1 VIKMKKKKYT
11 LSLEITSSLFPNH
24 PHLAVAVAK
33 KMWSLGHDTQ
43 SISSQIGTPMKL
55 ILQIARLEEWKR
67 IQRNSLDGCNGYWGP
82 FLTTKESLELP
93 ESDFNGTDDPRA
105 VEAEPRYRHKYSVNQ
120 SANSSLAWVDEV
132 YK

>member
-1 VIKMKKKKYT
+1 MEKKKYT
-11 LSLEITSSLFPNH
+11 LSVEITSSTFPNH

-43 SISSQIGTPMKL
+43 SISMKT

-67 IQRNSLDGCNGYWGP
+67 VKRNSLEGCNGYWGS
-82 FLTTKESLELP
+82 FLTTEEESELP
-93 ESDFNGTDDPRA
+93 ETDFSGTDHP
-105 VEAEPRYRHKYSVNQ
+105 EAIKPEPKYKKKYMESS
-120 SANSSLAWVDEV
+120 SASSTLAWIEDI